1 MHREI
6 ICFKIFVGVTE
17 KILIAFYQTGIS
29 GGIDPHTHMEMPFMG
44 DESCDDFFS
53 GQAAALAGGTT
64 MHIDFAL
71 PDSAGD
77 LAAGYEAYTKKA
89 EKSCMDY
96 GFHMAVT
103 KWNDKVAATM
113 EWLVKEKGACHVKL
127 MPWQT

>member
-1 MHREI
+1 
-6 ICFKIFVGVTE
+6 
-17 KILIAFYQTGIS
+17 
-29 GGIDPHTHMEMPFMG
+29 MEMPFMG

-103 KWNDKVAATM
+103 KWNDKVAETM

-127 MPWQT
+127 MPWQTWLMKYMSFFGSIDFMLFVKYFKHTFSRNLTLFKTN